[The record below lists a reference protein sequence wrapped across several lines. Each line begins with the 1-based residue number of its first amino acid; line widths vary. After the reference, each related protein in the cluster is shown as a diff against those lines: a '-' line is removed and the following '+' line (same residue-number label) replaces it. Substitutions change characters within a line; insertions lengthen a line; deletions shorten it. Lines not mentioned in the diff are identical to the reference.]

1 MQLIS
6 LSDLENDFINPY
18 DLSSRLNRFVVS
30 FVCAAGS
37 QPHTRTSGSEPAHRA
52 TTYRCDVLCYPHTV
66 QILEYVAQCVIVV
79 TLLLSGKWFC
89 GALHVCMLAYMLH
102 SLVKRQHVVDATDVF
117 KQLPAQKKKRY
128 IMFGFFL
135 ATLVIVMYR

>member
-1 MQLIS
+1 MVGRTMFALIS

-18 DLSSRLNRFVVS
+18 DLSSRLNRFV
-30 FVCAAGS
+30 
-37 QPHTRTSGSEPAHRA
+37 
-52 TTYRCDVLCYPHTV
+52 
-66 QILEYVAQCVIVV
+66 ILEYVAQCVIVV

-89 GALHVCMLAYMLH
+89 GALHIGMLAYMVH

-117 KQLPAQKKKRY
+117 KQLPAQKKKRF

-135 ATLVIVMYR
+135 ATLVIVMYRLIESIIHGLLTPEGRATAKKLFKEAAASLHGY